1 MFLGLVTDRKLQLI
15 HLKKRR
21 IDQDISVANAG
32 RSRNEQESEWEEIGE
47 GLDLPVEAF
56 RFTPRHGPGV
66 LVSLY
71 FGVIIM
77 LCMPGIM
84 VL

>member
-1 MFLGLVTDRKLQLI
+1 MFLGVVTDHKLQFS

-21 IDQDISVANAG
+21 IDLDISVANAG

-47 GLDLPVEAF
+47 GLDLPVEAL

-66 LVSLY
+66 LVSL
-71 FGVIIM
+71 FLG
-77 LCMPGIM
+77 
-84 VL
+84 